1 MSSEIIG
8 FGKIDEDK
16 IKVAH
21 SELPEG
27 YEYSGRYQIIDGEL
41 IPICY
46 SILKTESIDF
56 DKKIWYNIYRE

>member
-1 MSSEIIG
+1 MQNSTIIG

-16 IKVAH
+16 IKIAH
-21 SELPEG
+21 LELPEG
-27 YEYSGRYQIIDGEL
+27 YEYSGRYQIIDGKL

-56 DKKIWYNIYRE
+56 NKKI

>member
-16 IKVAH
+16 IKVEH

-27 YEYSGRYQIIDGEL
+27 YEYSGRYQIIDGKL

-56 DKKIWYNIYRE
+56 DKKI

>member
-1 MSSEIIG
+1 MQSSQVID

-21 SELPEG
+21 LELPEG

-46 SILKTESIDF
+46 SILK
-56 DKKIWYNIYRE
+56 N